1 MTLSDMPALFTTA
14 SIDIANDQAALT
26 ADQLDELREEL
37 DRALEAAANEV
48 LTRLNIAQTM
58 VPTIITG
65 DFYQAGDDGP
75 DTP

>member
-1 MTLSDMPALFTTA
+1 MSALFTTA
-14 SIDIANDQAALT
+14 SIDIANEQVALT
-26 ADQLDELREEL
+26 PDQLDELREEL

-65 DFYQAGDDGP
+65 DFYQAGDGESDAP
-75 DTP
+75 